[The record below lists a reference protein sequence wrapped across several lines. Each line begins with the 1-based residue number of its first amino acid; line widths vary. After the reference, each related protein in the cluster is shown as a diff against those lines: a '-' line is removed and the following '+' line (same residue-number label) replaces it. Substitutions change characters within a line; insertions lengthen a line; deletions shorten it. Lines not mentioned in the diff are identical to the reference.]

1 MFGLQDDGNN
11 SSSLEKQ
18 NNQSNQHEEP
28 EPSEQNSN
36 QENMEAQSQEEMNAL
51 YERLLQETES
61 QSEPLEL
68 EPVFSVP
75 ANPGRDY

>member
-1 MFGLQDDGNN
+1 MFGLQDEGN
-11 SSSLEKQ
+11 SSSSSDKQ
-18 NNQSNQHEEP
+18 NNQSNQHEESQS
-28 EPSEQNSN
+28 SEKNSN
-36 QENMEAQSQEEMNAL
+36 EENMEAQSPEEMNAL
-51 YERLLQETES
+51 YERLLQEAES